1 MNKLRIK
8 SYNRLMKRVIA
19 MRNKIMLQQIG
30 WCLLYLSLSGCAATA
45 ANKTMNMQSS
55 VSEIH
60 YMSDAKLCYAFFTVE
75 AMDEWYDYE
84 NIRRVRR
91 LDCESYREEAEVL
104 NKGKKINYEALNVT
118 KLFRKSETK
127 KTDISNQPLLK
138 DKQLNA
144 ICYVK
149 IDDLVFAKRGQ
160 AEACQ
165 AQGS

>member
-1 MNKLRIK
+1 VLRD
-8 SYNRLMKRVIA
+8 
-19 MRNKIMLQQIG
+19 KIMLERIG

-45 ANKTMNMQSS
+45 ANKTMNMQSN

-60 YMSDAKLCYAFFTVE
+60 YMGDAKLCYAFFTVK
-75 AMDEWYDYE
+75 AMDEWYRYE
-84 NIRRVRR
+84 NTRRLRR
-91 LDCESYREEAEVL
+91 LDCESYRKDVELL

-118 KLFRKSETK
+118 KLFRKSETG
-127 KTDISNQPLLK
+127 NNELARQPLLK

-149 IDDLVFAKRGQ
+149 IDDLIFAKRGQ

-165 AQGS
+165 VQGG

>member
-1 MNKLRIK
+1 
-8 SYNRLMKRVIA
+8 MKRITA
-19 MRNKIMLQQIG
+19 LRNKIMLQRMG

-45 ANKTMNMQSS
+45 ANKTMNMQSN

-60 YMSDAKLCYAFFTVE
+60 YMGDAELCYAFFTVKGL
-75 AMDEWYDYE
+75 DEWYGYE

-91 LDCESYREEAEVL
+91 LDCEPYREAAEL
-104 NKGKKINYEALNVT
+104 QNKGKKINYEALNVT
-118 KLFRKSETK
+118 KLFRKSETEN
-127 KTDISNQPLLK
+127 TDTSRQRLLK

-165 AQGS
+165 VQSG